1 MTNVKIDAQPIITLP
16 FMSKILLQPQ
26 YDAKLAITGVNAEA
40 TNSDITDFCRA
51 CVGFPNH
58 TDLIDASSFQPY
70 FGFMVL
76 SFGVIVELTI
86 GHDTS

>member
-51 CVGFPNH
+51 CVDFPNH
-58 TDLIDASSFQPY
+58 TDLTDASSSQPHI
-70 FGFMVL
+70 GFMVL
-76 SFGVIVELTI
+76 SFGVIVELMI

>member
-1 MTNVKIDAQPIITLP
+1 MTNVKTNAQPIITLS
-16 FMSKILLQPQ
+16 FISKILLQPQ

-40 TNSDITDFCRA
+40 TNSDVTDFCRA
-51 CVGFPNH
+51 YVDFPNH

-70 FGFMVL
+70 FGFMLL
-76 SFGVIVELTI
+76 SFDVIVKLTI

>member
-1 MTNVKIDAQPIITLP
+1 MTNVKTDAQPIITLS
-16 FMSKILLQPQ
+16 FISKILLQPQ

-51 CVGFPNH
+51 YVDFPNH
-58 TDLIDASSFQPY
+58 TDLINASSFQPY

-76 SFGVIVELTI
+76 SFGVNVKLIL

>member
-1 MTNVKIDAQPIITLP
+1 MTNVKTNAQPIITLS
-16 FMSKILLQPQ
+16 FISKILLQPQ

-51 CVGFPNH
+51 NVDFPNH

-70 FGFMVL
+70 FGFMLL
-76 SFGVIVELTI
+76 SFDVIVKLTI